1 MLDLHQVHAGVV
13 RNVKGVMAPRVNRR
27 PRRLR
32 HRLLQV
38 EEHRGITSR
47 GLARRRAVG
56 NRAGN
61 RRRTQRERQNKSSEK

>member
-47 GLARRRAVG
+47 GLARRAVG